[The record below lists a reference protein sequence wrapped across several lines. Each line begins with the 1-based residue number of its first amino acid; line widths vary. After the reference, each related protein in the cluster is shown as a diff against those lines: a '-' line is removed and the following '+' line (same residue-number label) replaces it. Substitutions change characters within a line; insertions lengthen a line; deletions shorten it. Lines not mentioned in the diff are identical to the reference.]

1 MPHDFFL
8 VVGGFLAVFLVL
20 IFSLAWG
27 SYQTNKRH

>member
-1 MPHDFFL
+1 MPNDFFL

-27 SYQTNKRH
+27 SYQTNKP